1 MVLDELG
8 YLPFS
13 KNGGQLVFHLLSHLY
28 QRTSVI
34 ITTNLAFGEWPAV
47 FGDKKMTTALL
58 GRVTHHCDIIET
70 GNDSWRIKHRDEC
83 KKPFLGGSI
92 FDADSGSVFDA
103 YIQWMDDVRFDV
115 SESPNFE

>member
-1 MVLDELG
+1 LSGELAACDGDNALRRKLKHYSHPSLLALDELG

-34 ITTNLAFGEWPAV
+34 MTTNLAFGEWPEV

-58 GRVTHHCDIIET
+58 DRVTHHCDIIET
-70 GNDSWRIKHRDEC
+70 GNESWRIKHR
-83 KKPFLGGSI
+83 
-92 FDADSGSVFDA
+92 
-103 YIQWMDDVRFDV
+103 
-115 SESPNFE
+115 N